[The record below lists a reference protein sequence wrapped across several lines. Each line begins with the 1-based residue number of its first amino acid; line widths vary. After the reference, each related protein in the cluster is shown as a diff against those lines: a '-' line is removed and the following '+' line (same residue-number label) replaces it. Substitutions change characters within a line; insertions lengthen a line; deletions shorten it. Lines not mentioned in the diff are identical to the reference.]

1 MIRKLFLASLTIVLI
16 GISCSPKI
24 IRNAKEGERSDFG
37 ITSPSKAAFFVEN
50 ENIQAEEG
58 LMKKHTETANQ
69 IYDSFGSATDLM
81 LVGRTNAKTFKFT
94 KGKKTWFVDVNQ
106 MTNRTAMILF
116 DGAEKPMVEYDVEK
130 YLPLVKRY
138 LSDDLKNAQKQTKT
152 ILKEENATRS
162 VVDSMWSI
170 AYKPD
175 HKYAQ
180 SLLKNLKRNFSPPV
194 FGLSAINCD
203 GTIETQVFTDLAE
216 KQLSYSSSVTY
227 KNGQIMSSEYERN
240 GEISGQKYHF
250 NNLGLVDSIVFHL
263 NHKKDY
269 ETQFKYLPDR
279 IVTRFYNSRSRD
291 EYLLN
296 DKFEISKKISF
307 DEINNP
313 TAEQRFFYDDI
324 GRMIREEFYSS
335 GKKLSTNF
343 YEYEN
348 KAQIRFSKM
357 KVVPVNE
364 SYISENTNTIVN
376 GKETFIST
384 MNGKIQSKTVSHINK
399 NCEGK
404 ALMYDGNNA
413 ITGVTIQRKVR

>member
-1 MIRKLFLASLTIVLI
+1 MIKNFLISTIIILLTS
-16 GISCSPKI
+16 ISCSPKI
-24 IRNAKEGERSDFG
+24 IRNWKEGERLDFG

-50 ENIQAEEG
+50 ENIQAEEE
-58 LMKKHTETANQ
+58 LVKKHTETANH
-69 IYDSFGSATDLM
+69 IYGLFGTATDLM

-106 MTNRTAMILF
+106 MTKKTAMILF
-116 DGAEKPMVEYDVEK
+116 DGSEKPMVEYDIEK
-130 YLPLVKRY
+130 YLPLVKLY
-138 LSDDLKNAQKQTKT
+138 LSNDLKNAQKQTKT
-152 ILKEENATRS
+152 IIKEEENATRS
-162 VVDSMWSI
+162 VVDSIWSI

-175 HKYAQ
+175 QKYAQ

-203 GTIETQVFTDLAE
+203 GTIETQVFIDLAE

-250 NNLGLVDSIVFHL
+250 NTLGLVDSIVFHL

-269 ETQFKYLPDR
+269 ETQFKYLPQR

-307 DEINNP
+307 DERNNP
-313 TAEQRFFYDDI
+313 TSQQHFFYDDL
-324 GRMIREEFYSS
+324 GRVIREESFSS

-348 KAQIRFSKM
+348 KEQNRFSKM
-357 KVVPVNE
+357 KVVSTDE
-364 SYISENTNTIVN
+364 TYISENTNTIVD

-384 MNGKIQSKTVSHINK
+384 TNGKVQSKTVSQINK

-404 ALMYDGNNA
+404 ALIYDGNGA
-413 ITGVTIQRKVR
+413 ITGVTIQRKK